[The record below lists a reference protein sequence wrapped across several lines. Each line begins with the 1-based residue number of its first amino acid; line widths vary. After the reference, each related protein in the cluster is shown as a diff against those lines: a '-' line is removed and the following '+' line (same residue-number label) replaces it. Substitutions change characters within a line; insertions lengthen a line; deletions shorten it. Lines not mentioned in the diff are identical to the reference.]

1 MLKGNLYPDVNKIL
15 NIYYIYYYILYNVGN
30 IIYNVGSNILYIIL
44 LKELLYIYERSEYI
58 YIVGGITLKNFFLNS
73 LTSSLIL
80 LAKP

>member
-15 NIYYIYYYILYNVGN
+15 NIYYIY
-30 IIYNVGSNILYIIL
+30 YNVGSNILYIIL

-58 YIVGGITLKNFFLNS
+58 YIVGGITLKNFLLNS